1 MRAHGPGPQRPFMYV
16 QLEVHAKCEL
26 RSKHSE
32 EEICERAMCA
42 RRELP
47 AAVCVPQDV
56 TSKSERDTRGLL
68 RTFERD
74 DEQKGGSDQRTCNG
88 TCQRLRERP
97 STMPMGKRIPQTD
110 AWRNMCI
117 QSIASTG
124 ALAISSVIT

>member
-1 MRAHGPGPQRPFMYV
+1 MRQTLRQCVIPTVPAKHDRAEQHLHPPKHGVRLSDDAMRAHGPGPQRPFVYV

-68 RTFERD
+68 RI
-74 DEQKGGSDQRTCNG
+74 
-88 TCQRLRERP
+88 LRE
-97 STMPMGKRIPQTD
+97 TMSKRRRRS
-110 AWRNMCI
+110 AH
-117 QSIASTG
+117 
-124 ALAISSVIT
+124 L

>member
-1 MRAHGPGPQRPFMYV
+1 MRQTLRQCVIPTVPAKHDRAEQHLHPPKHGVRLSDDAMRAHGPGPQCSFVYV
-16 QLEVHAKCEL
+16 QFEVHAKCEL

-68 RTFERD
+68 RI
-74 DEQKGGSDQRTCNG
+74 
-88 TCQRLRERP
+88 LRE
-97 STMPMGKRIPQTD
+97 TMSKRRRRS
-110 AWRNMCI
+110 AH
-117 QSIASTG
+117 
-124 ALAISSVIT
+124 L

>member
-1 MRAHGPGPQRPFMYV
+1 MRQTLRQCVIPTVPAKHDRAKQQLRPPKHRVRLSDDTMCAHGPGPQCPFVYV

-68 RTFERD
+68 RI
-74 DEQKGGSDQRTCNG
+74 
-88 TCQRLRERP
+88 LRE
-97 STMPMGKRIPQTD
+97 TMSKRRRRS
-110 AWRNMCI
+110 AH
-117 QSIASTG
+117 
-124 ALAISSVIT
+124 L